1 MTLDKIIMKKWPIIL
16 IPLFL
21 HSCSKEVKTDKDDIT
36 TRWINDGRTL
46 IIERKGYIIGK
57 ITNASNVYFVELSG
71 TDSFPDLQVSYY
83 EDEQTGLSSTP
94 TAVSRSLLNAD
105 GSVTLISYDKNGQ
118 VKSEDT
124 KKSVQ
129 QDVAPDR

>member
-1 MTLDKIIMKKWPIIL
+1 M
-16 IPLFL
+16 
-21 HSCSKEVKTDKDDIT
+21 KTDKDDIT

-46 IIERKGYIIGK
+46 IIERKGYIIGQ